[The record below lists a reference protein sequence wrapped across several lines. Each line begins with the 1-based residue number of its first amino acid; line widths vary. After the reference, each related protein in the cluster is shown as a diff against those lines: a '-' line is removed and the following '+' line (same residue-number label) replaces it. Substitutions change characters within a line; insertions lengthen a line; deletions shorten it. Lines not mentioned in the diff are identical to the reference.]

1 MIDRN
6 ESIGWASAM
15 ALLIVAVAGALVAVR
30 DVIDNTNVALILVIF
45 VVAAASVGGRL
56 AGVTAAIVAALS
68 FNFFHTQPYLT
79 LRIRDQ
85 DDIITVVLLL
95 VVGLVVGELALW
107 RRRSRGEAIV
117 QAAGA
122 HRLETVVA
130 ALAEGASIDE
140 TWRNVQQALVGELG
154 AREARFAPG
163 AGAADLPLLTRSGR
177 VVPSLSRW
185 TGDGFELPEV
195 LCIPVVSGSSV
206 LGHVEVEGARGRGV
220 SLDERRVAIALAD
233 AFAVALEHSPDQSG
247 RLT

>member
-15 ALLIVAVAGALVAVR
+15 ALLIVAVAGALVVVR

-56 AGVTAAIVAALS
+56 AGVTAAVVAALS

-85 DDIITVVLLL
+85 DDVITVVLLL

-107 RRRSRGEAIV
+107 RRRSRTEAVV

-130 ALAEGASIDE
+130 DVAADSPIEE
-140 TWRNVQQALVGELG
+140 TWRKVQDALVSELG
-154 AREARFAPG
+154 AQSARFSPG
-163 AGAADLPLLTRSGR
+163 AGAPDLPLLTRSGR
-177 VVPSLSRW
+177 VVPSLSKW
-185 TGDGFELPEV
+185 TGNGFALPEL
-195 LCIPVVSGSSV
+195 LCIPVVSGTGV
-206 LGHVEVEGARGRGV
+206 LGHVEIEGSPGRGV
-220 SLDERRVAIALAD
+220 SLDERRVAIALLD
-233 AFAVALEHSPDQSG
+233 AFAIALQHSPDQAS
-247 RLT
+247 RLP